1 MQLSEEMLKKLL
13 RGEKGLASELQDE
26 QQSSTEQQ
34 PQPVTPQPQS
44 PPAIRPA
51 RPINDQE
58 MDGDRPA
65 TTSGLTLAQAEA
77 ILART
82 TAKEHEALLA
92 CEHAI
97 DGGGNLNEAHVRYN
111 QLKNVRLGAEQ
122 VVAKLRAQSGQNTTG
137 SNYQTQ
143 NMPQQVP
150 VDMERLL
157 NEINNPPVGGAN
169 VAPAVPR
176 TRRGH
181 LVREHSLEDVIQPA
195 GTDSATVEKV
205 AERGAAALA
214 GAAKLLEG
222 AEDKNLRKISPGT
235 LMAVDYIL
243 KVIYNDNFDGEI
255 DKLRKALP
263 AEKTREISYI
273 VDAAKLARTLKSKG
287 ASYVQVQG
295 LFTTLVE
302 NSDKPGTMGFV
313 KYVFD
318 NNIDISYMRELL
330 DFLNSNTP
338 EQRTKAL
345 KVMNKIGAATK
356 HTGIENIADFVK
368 YAVEHNINLSYIN
381 ELVGFLNDNTPEQRT
396 LALGVMKKIGKSAD
410 YASTYAGAEELANI
424 INSEHRKEILKL
436 LRKLGELDTHELK
449 DLEKIADGD
458 ADSASLKF
466 AKDVGMRRNPNL
478 SLPAYIALEH
488 IVDSIIHNYRYTM
501 FGLDNEDIECLKAQY
516 QNVDSI
522 KNAAHEY
529 IDKIDDK
536 LQTCTEGKY
545 GALHSPKQGC
555 NQCKE
560 RESGVGC
567 IRRNTARNLKGL
579 LRAVVAIVSDG
590 KSDRPGD
597 RDD

>member
-13 RGEKGLASELQDE
+13 RGEKGLASELQE
-26 QQSSTEQQ
+26 QEQSSTE
-34 PQPVTPQPQS
+34 PQAPIIPQPQS
-44 PPAIRPA
+44 PPAVRPA

-58 MDGDRPA
+58 MDGDRPV
-65 TTSGLTLAQAEA
+65 TSSRLTLAQAEA

-82 TAKEHEALLA
+82 KIKEQEAFQA
-92 CEHAI
+92 CEDAI
-97 DGGGNLNEAHVRYN
+97 PQGSEQDLAEANTRYI
-111 QLKNVRLGAEQ
+111 QLKSVRSGAEH
-122 VVAKLRAQSGQNTTG
+122 VVEQLRAQSGQAQ
-137 SNYQTQ
+137 SQDS
-143 NMPQQVP
+143 VRHVD

-157 NEINNPPVGGAN
+157 NEINNPAPGGAN
-169 VAPAVPR
+169 VAPAVPQ

-195 GTDSATVEKV
+195 GTDSATVERV

-273 VDAAKLARTLKSKG
+273 VDAAKLARTLKLKG

-345 KVMNKIGAATK
+345 KVMNKVGAATK
-356 HTGIENIADFVK
+356 HTGIENVADFVK

-381 ELVGFLNDNTPEQRT
+381 ELVGFLNNNTPEQRT
-396 LALGVMKKIGKSAD
+396 LALKVMKKIGQSAD

-436 LRKLGELDTHELK
+436 LRKLGELDSHELK

-488 IVDSIIHNYRYTM
+488 IVDSIIHNYRYSM

-560 RESGVGC
+560 RESGIGC

>member
-13 RGEKGLASELQDE
+13 RGEKGLASELQE
-26 QQSSTEQQ
+26 QEQSSTEQQ
-34 PQPVTPQPQS
+34 AQPITPQPQS
-44 PPAIRPA
+44 PPAVRPA

-65 TTSGLTLAQAEA
+65 TTSRLTLAQAEA

-82 TAKEHEALLA
+82 KIKEQEAYQA
-92 CEHAI
+92 CEDVISQGREQDLA
-97 DGGGNLNEAHVRYN
+97 EANTRYI
-111 QLKNVRLGAEQ
+111 QLKSVRSGAEH
-122 VVAKLRAQSGQNTTG
+122 VVDQLREQSGKVQ
-137 SNYQTQ
+137 SQDS
-143 NMPQQVP
+143 VRHVD

-157 NEINNPPVGGAN
+157 NEINNPATGGAN

-195 GTDSATVEKV
+195 GTDSATVERV
-205 AERGAAALA
+205 AERGAAALE

-243 KVIYNDNFDGEI
+243 KIIYNDNFDGEI

-273 VDAAKLARTLKSKG
+273 VDAAKLARALKSKG

-345 KVMNKIGAATK
+345 KVMNKVGAATK

-381 ELVGFLNDNTPEQRT
+381 ELVGFLNNNTPEQRT

-436 LRKLGELDTHELK
+436 LRKLGELDSHELK

-466 AKDVGMRRNPNL
+466 AKDASLRRNPNL
-478 SLPAYIALEH
+478 TLPAYIALEL
-488 IVDSIIHNYRYTM
+488 IVDHIIRDYNYAI
-501 FGLDNEDIECLKAQY
+501 FGLDNEDVECLKAQY
-516 QNVDSI
+516 QSLDSI

-529 IDKIDDK
+529 RDKIDDK
-536 LQTCTEGKY
+536 LQSCTEGKY
-545 GALHSPKQGC
+545 SALHSPKQGC
-555 NQCKE
+555 NQCRE
-560 RESGVGC
+560 RESSTGC
-567 IRRNTARNLKGL
+567 MRRNSARELKGL
-579 LRAVVAIVSDG
+579 LMAVVAIVSDG
-590 KSDRPGD
+590 KSNPRGD